1 MRAPAL
7 LLALLSATALSGCAL
22 AKDKPQIAV
31 AQAALPRAP
40 APIPPPPTP
49 AAAPALPV
57 VVASTP
63 VPNPPERNTR
73 RGYRYTAAD
82 NIDPTLRVARANA
95 AARVEPSRTGYSD
108 AAQIYPFSDGALFQV
123 YAAPGQVTDIV
134 LQEGESLSGTGP
146 VAAGDTTRWV
156 IGDTESGAGA
166 TRRVH
171 ILVKPTRANLQTNLV
186 VNTDRRTY
194 HIELRAT
201 AATYMPSVAWR
212 YPQDEARAAAAAAA
226 AEQAAIPAVAI
237 ENLNFGYRIDGAKPA
252 WRPVRVFDDG
262 RQTFIEFP
270 AQVSQSEMP
279 PLFINAARGRDGE
292 LVNYRV
298 NGQRMIVDRLFDTA
312 ELRLGDSHGQ
322 QKVRIERTVR
332 R

>member
-1 MRAPAL
+1 M
-7 LLALLSATALSGCAL
+7 
-22 AKDKPQIAV
+22 
-31 AQAALPRAP
+31 
-40 APIPPPPTP
+40 
-49 AAAPALPV
+49 

-63 VPNPPERNTR
+63 VPNPPERAAK
-73 RGYRYTAAD
+73 RGHRYSASD
-82 NIDPTLRVARANA
+82 SLDPTLRVARANA
-95 AARVEPSRTGYSD
+95 AARVEPSKGGYSD

-123 YAAPGQVTDIV
+123 YSAPGRVTDIV

-146 VAAGDTTRWV
+146 VAAGDTIRWV

-171 ILVKPTRANLQTNLV
+171 ILVKPTRAHLQTNLV

-201 AATYMPSVAWR
+201 PATYMPSVAWR
-212 YPQDEARAAAAAAA
+212 YSQDEAGAVAAAATAR
-226 AEQAAIPAVAI
+226 AAIPAVAV
-237 ENLNFGYRIDGAKPA
+237 ENLNFGYRIEGDKPT

-270 AQVSQSEMP
+270 LQVSQSEMP
-279 PLFINAARGRDGE
+279 PLFINAGRGRDGE

-298 NGQRMIVDRLFDTA
+298 NGQRMIVDRVFDTA
-312 ELRLGDSHGQ
+312 ELRMGDSHSQ
-322 QKVRIERTVR
+322 KKVRIERIWAR
-332 R
+332 